1 MSSQNTIPYQLTLYS
16 FDFRWNGI
24 AEIPSFRR
32 LTDFMNDPLLAVV
45 SLKNAQSSIWM
56 NETLRELHSSE
67 NVTVVKRNTVLAI
80 SHTDV
85 EPTHNAAFERVNK
98 VPFRIL
104 IHLPPYTV
112 IGDLS
117 ILPNTDWLKMFT
129 QNNQE
134 FFPIT
139 KANVWR
145 TKSGVQ
151 LENDLK
157 LLLVNRQE
165 IIAIEPQK

>member
-1 MSSQNTIPYQLTLYS
+1 MSSQTSIPYQLTLYS
-16 FDFRWNGI
+16 FEFRWSGT

-45 SLKNAQSSIWM
+45 PLKNVQSSIWI
-56 NETLRELHSSE
+56 NETLRDLHNSE
-67 NVTVVKRNTVLAI
+67 SVAVVKRNTVLAI

-85 EPTHNAAFERVNK
+85 EPKRDAAFERVNK
-98 VPFRIL
+98 IPLRIL

-117 ILPNTDWLKMFT
+117 ILPNTDWLNMFT
-129 QNNQE
+129 QTNQE

-139 KANVWR
+139 KASIWR
-145 TKSGVQ
+145 TQSGVQ
-151 LENDLK
+151 LENELK

-165 IIAIEPQK
+165 IIAIEPLK